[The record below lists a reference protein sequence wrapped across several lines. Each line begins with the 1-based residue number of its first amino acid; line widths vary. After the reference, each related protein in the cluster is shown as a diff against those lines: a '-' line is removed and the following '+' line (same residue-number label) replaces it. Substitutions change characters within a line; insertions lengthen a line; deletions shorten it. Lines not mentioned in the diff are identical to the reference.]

1 MRKISLT
8 AILSVLAFTIP
19 GWSDTVT
26 LRDGTR
32 YNGTY
37 FEGTAQTITFKDDRG
52 MAHHFDVRDIKAIE
66 FNATGKGVQPASA
79 RPSSDPTAQ
88 SNAKIIPSGTEL
100 VVRANEAI
108 DSATAAEGKRYSAV
122 IDQDVRDGTGA
133 TAIPKGSAAE
143 LAIRQVSNG
152 GTLGTPELAL
162 AIDSITVAGKRYVV
176 STASLEEKGP
186 DGIGKN
192 KRTAEMVG
200 GGAGLG
206 ALIGAI
212 AGRGK
217 GAAIGAVAGAAA
229 GGTAQILTKGKEVR
243 VPAEALLTFRLDRT
257 LRLEQS
263 K

>member
-1 MRKISLT
+1 MCLWPRDCWSRNGGITCGRLT
-8 AILSVLAFTIP
+8 DAKNQVYSHP
-19 GWSDTVT
+19 ERSC
-26 LRDGTR
+26 
-32 YNGTY
+32 
-37 FEGTAQTITFKDDRG
+37 
-52 MAHHFDVRDIKAIE
+52 VRDTRLE
-66 FNATGKGVQPASA
+66 RYGYSA
-79 RPSSDPTAQ
+79 R
-88 SNAKIIPSGTEL
+88 
-100 VVRANEAI
+100 R
-108 DSATAAEGKRYSAV
+108 
-122 IDQDVRDGTGA
+122 DVRDGTGA

-143 LAIRQVSNG
+143 LAIRQVSSG

-229 GGTAQILTKGKEVR
+229 GGTAQILTRGKEVR